1 MTKQEKAV
9 EEILKGHNFIVLTT
23 FKKSGEGVTTPIWF
37 VFANSKVYF
46 YTFEKAWKVKRL
58 KKNPNV
64 EFAPAN
70 ARMFAPSKY
79 TVIGRT
85 IRGIVR
91 SLAKE
96 EAEEADR
103 LLSKKYGFKYWMF
116 NKLQAASF
124 RGKNIYFEVTPK
136 GVLNE

>member
-1 MTKQEKAV
+1 MTNQERTT
-9 EEILKGHNFIVLTT
+9 EEILKDHNYIVLTT
-23 FKKSGEGVTTPIWF
+23 LRKNGKGVTTPVWF
-37 VFANSKVYF
+37 VFANNKVYF
-46 YTFEKAWKVKRL
+46 YTFEKAWKNKRL
-58 KKNPNV
+58 KKNPTV

-79 TVIGRT
+79 TVIGKT
-85 IRGIVR
+85 IRGIAR

-103 LLSKKYGFKYWMF
+103 LLRRKYGFKYWMF

-124 RGKNIYFEVTPK
+124 RGKNIYFEVTPTK
-136 GVLNE
+136 VLNE